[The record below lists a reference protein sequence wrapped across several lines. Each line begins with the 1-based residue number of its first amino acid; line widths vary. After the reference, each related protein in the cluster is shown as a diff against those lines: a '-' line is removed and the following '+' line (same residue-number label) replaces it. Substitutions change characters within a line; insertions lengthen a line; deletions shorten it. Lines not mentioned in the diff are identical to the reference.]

1 MGSFTKNRDSF
12 LYGIGSLLNIRGF
25 GSFDKKTYLNGN
37 VEEDMSKDWR
47 QVGDDIRKS
56 MQAL

>member
-1 MGSFTKNRDSF
+1 MGSVSRYRNSI

-25 GSFDKKTYLNGN
+25 CSFNKETYLKGN

-56 MQAL
+56 MQTL